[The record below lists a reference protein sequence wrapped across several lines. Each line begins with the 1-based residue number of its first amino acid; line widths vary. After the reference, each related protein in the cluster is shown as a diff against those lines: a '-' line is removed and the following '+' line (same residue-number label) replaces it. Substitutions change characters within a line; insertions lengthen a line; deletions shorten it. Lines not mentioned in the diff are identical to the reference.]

1 MQQRPAGSRSTF
13 KIIACYAPALDA
25 GGKTLASVQ
34 DDAPL
39 TVGNKTYNNYTHK
52 FGGFT
57 SIRKAIT
64 KSINIVTVK
73 TLQDIGVD
81 LGYEYAE
88 NFGFST
94 LTDTDRNLGISLG
107 GLTQGVTNLELT
119 AAYAAIANQGE
130 YNEPSFIPRYW
141 IMTATFFLIKH
152 RQRNSIR

>member
-1 MQQRPAGSRSTF
+1 MSADAEIRPGSTF

-52 FGGFT
+52 FGGFM

-73 TLQDIGVD
+73 TLQDIG
-81 LGYEYAE
+81 
-88 NFGFST
+88 
-94 LTDTDRNLGISLG
+94 
-107 GLTQGVTNLELT
+107 
-119 AAYAAIANQGE
+119 NQFRAWHAGAVE
-130 YNEPSFIPRYW
+130 FR
-141 IMTATFFLIKH
+141 
-152 RQRNSIR
+152 

>member
-1 MQQRPAGSRSTF
+1 M
-13 KIIACYAPALDA
+13 
-25 GGKTLASVQ
+25 
-34 DDAPL
+34 
-39 TVGNKTYNNYTHK
+39 
-52 FGGFT
+52 
-57 SIRKAIT
+57 
-64 KSINIVTVK
+64 TVK

-130 YNEPSFIPRYW
+130 YNEPNFYTQVLDHDGNVLLDKTQTKEQRQVIKED
-141 IMTATFFLIKH
+141 TACF
-152 RQRNSIR
+152 